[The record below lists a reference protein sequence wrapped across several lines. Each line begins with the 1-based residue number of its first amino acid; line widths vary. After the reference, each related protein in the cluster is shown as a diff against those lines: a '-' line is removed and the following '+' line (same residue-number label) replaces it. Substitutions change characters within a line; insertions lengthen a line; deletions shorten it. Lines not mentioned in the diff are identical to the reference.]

1 MAIIIVAAGLIALG
15 AYLMT
20 ANPFK
25 VVVEYNG
32 FNEGVMAL
40 ILGISA
46 FLCLGIS
53 IPMTVEAMRGQ
64 QNA

>member
-1 MAIIIVAAGLIALG
+1 
-15 AYLMT
+15 MT
-20 ANPFK
+20 ANPFE

-40 ILGISA
+40 ILGISV